1 MGCGLRTD
9 CSATTRPR
17 SRRSDV
23 ARAGL
28 TPDVI
33 VSEAALLADRDGL
46 AALTLADLAAHLGVR
61 SPSLYK
67 HVGGLPDL
75 HRRLA
80 VQGLTEL
87 AAAMGDG
94 PGENASAS
102 ARLQYLGHAYRR
114 FATERPGLYAASLR
128 APAADEPDV
137 AAAAG
142 DLTSFVLGL
151 LASFGLPRT
160 DLVHSARSVRS
171 ALHGFVAL
179 EAVGGFGLP
188 QSVDESFERLLED
201 LEAALRSRRR
211 RLAGAAV

>member
-1 MGCGLRTD
+1 M
-9 CSATTRPR
+9 P
-17 SRRSDV
+17 
-23 ARAGL
+23 RAGL

-46 AALTLADLAAHLGVR
+46 ATLTLAGLAAHLGVR

-80 VQGLTEL
+80 VQGLHEL
-87 AAAMGDG
+87 QAAMRDA
-94 PGENASAS
+94 PGEAASAS
-102 ARLQYLGHAYRR
+102 ARLHHLGHAYRR
-114 FATERPGLYAASLR
+114 FATERPGLYAATLR
-128 APAADEPDV
+128 APAADEPEV
-137 AAAAG
+137 TEAAG
-142 DLTSFVLGL
+142 ELTAFVLGL
-151 LASFGLPRT
+151 LASFGLPRA
-160 DLVHSARSVRS
+160 DRVHSARSVRS

-188 QSVDESFERLLED
+188 QSVEESFGRLLDD

-211 RLAGAAV
+211 RLSSAAV

>member
-28 TPDVI
+28 TPDVV

>member
-1 MGCGLRTD
+1 
-9 CSATTRPR
+9 
-17 SRRSDV
+17 V

-28 TPDVI
+28 TPDVV

>member
-28 TPDVI
+28 TPDVV

-188 QSVDESFERLLED
+188 QSVDESFARLLDD

-211 RLAGAAV
+211 RLGGSGV

>member
-1 MGCGLRTD
+1 M
-9 CSATTRPR
+9 P
-17 SRRSDV
+17 
-23 ARAGL
+23 RAGL

-33 VSEAALLADRDGL
+33 VTEAAVLADRDGL

-80 VQGLTEL
+80 VQGRRTRG
-87 AAAMGDG
+87 GDG
-94 PGENASAS
+94 RRPGGCGVSVGAAPPSG
-102 ARLQYLGHAYRR
+102 ARLPALRHRA
-114 FATERPGLYAASLR
+114 AGLYAATLR

-137 AAAAG
+137 AQAAG
-142 DLTSFVLGL
+142 DSRRSSCGC
-151 LASFGLPRT
+151 SPRSACPTT
-160 DLVHSARSVRS
+160 DLVHAARSVRS

-188 QSVDESFERLLED
+188 QSVDESFERLLDD

-211 RLAGAAV
+211 RLGSGAVIRASARP

>member
-1 MGCGLRTD
+1 M
-9 CSATTRPR
+9 RPR

-23 ARAGL
+23 PRAGL

-33 VSEAALLADRDGL
+33 VSEAALLADREGL
-46 AALTLADLAAHLGVR
+46 ATLTLAGLSAHLGVR

-80 VQGLTEL
+80 VQGLGEL
-87 AAAMGDG
+87 AAAMAGD
-94 PGENASAS
+94 PGAAASAS
-102 ARLQYLGHAYRR
+102 ARLHDLGHAYRR
-114 FATERPGLYAASLR
+114 FATERPGLYAATLR

-142 DLTSFVLGL
+142 ELTAFVLGL
-151 LASFGLPRT
+151 LAAFGLPRT
-160 DLVHSARSVRS
+160 DLVHAARSVRS

-188 QSVDESFERLLED
+188 QSVDVSFARLLDD
-201 LEAALRSRRR
+201 LEVALRSRRR
-211 RLAGAAV
+211 RLGAAAV

>member
-1 MGCGLRTD
+1 M
-9 CSATTRPR
+9 P
-17 SRRSDV
+17 
-23 ARAGL
+23 RAGL

-46 AALTLADLAAHLGVR
+46 ATLTLAGLAAHLGVR

>member
-1 MGCGLRTD
+1 M
-9 CSATTRPR
+9 P
-17 SRRSDV
+17 
-23 ARAGL
+23 RAGL
-28 TPDVI
+28 SPDVI

-80 VQGLTEL
+80 VQGLGEL
-87 AAAMGDG
+87 SAAMAGA
-94 PGENASAS
+94 PGSAASAS
-102 ARLQYLGHAYRR
+102 ARLHHLGHAYRR
-114 FATERPGLYAASLR
+114 FATERPGLYAATLR
-128 APAADEPDV
+128 APAAAEPDV
-137 AAAAG
+137 AKAAR
-142 DLTSFVLGL
+142 DLTAFVLRL

-160 DLVHSARSVRS
+160 DLVHAARSVRS

-179 EAVGGFGLP
+179 EAIGGFGLP
-188 QSVDESFERLLED
+188 QSVDESFERLLDD

-211 RLAGAAV
+211 RLGSAAV

>member
-28 TPDVI
+28 TPDVV

-151 LASFGLPRT
+151 LASFGLPRA

>member
-1 MGCGLRTD
+1 M
-9 CSATTRPR
+9 
-17 SRRSDV
+17 

-28 TPDVI
+28 TPDVV